1 MDSDIV
7 FVMHAGELVE
17 SGHPHKLL
25 QNFNGYFFKLVAD
38 NEESEAKRLH
48 SIANQTYLSTLAES
62 DENTTL

>member
-1 MDSDIV
+1 MDSDII

-38 NEESEAKRLH
+38 NEESEARRLH
-48 SIANQTYLSTLAES
+48 SIANQTYLGTVAEG
-62 DENTTL
+62 EEVTTL